1 VRWLNSP
8 LAGFYD
14 AGWGRVPQ
22 TTCLVVL
29 DDEFMKKTK
38 KLLSFVETKIMKKTK
53 KLLSFV
59 ETKLLCVSCKHV
71 VSLWNQ
77 QKKSDFILYP
87 LEYE

>member
-1 VRWLNSP
+1 MRWLNSP

-59 ETKLLCVSCKHV
+59 ETKLLCFMQARCL
-71 VSLWNQ
+71 SLEPA
-77 QKKSDFILYP
+77 KKK
-87 LEYE
+87 